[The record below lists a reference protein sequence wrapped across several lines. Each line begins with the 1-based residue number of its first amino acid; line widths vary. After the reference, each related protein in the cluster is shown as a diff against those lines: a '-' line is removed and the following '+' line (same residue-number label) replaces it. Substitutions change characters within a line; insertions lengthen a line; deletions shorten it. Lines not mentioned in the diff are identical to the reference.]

1 MNLVF
6 LSLVLFNLIF
16 SAENTESGE
25 LTGAWKGENGVII
38 FTDGFFSYTEYN
50 PSEFK
55 FTYGGSWIANNGELS
70 FSYEYHTSIPDK
82 IGTSETMSYNNQA
95 KSLLLGNQKYERIDD
110 GTPGQLF
117 GAWLFNNRK
126 RDGQLGEPRSADNP
140 RKTMKI
146 LSGTRFQWIAYNTET
161 KSFHGT
167 GGGTYTTSN
176 GKYTENI
183 DFFSRDNNRVGAS
196 LEFDFEIKGDEWH
209 HSGLSSGGDPMYEI
223 WKKRLANN

>member
-6 LSLVLFNLIF
+6 LSLTLFNVIFATANSNSNELI
-16 SAENTESGE
+16 
-25 LTGAWKGENGVII
+25 GAWKGDNGVLII
-38 FTDGFFSYTEYN
+38 TDGFFSYTEYD

-55 FTYGGSWIANNGELS
+55 FTYGGSWIDNKGEISLN
-70 FSYEYHTSIPDK
+70 YEYHTSLPDHV
-82 IGTSETMSYNNQA
+82 GTSETKSYTAQA
-95 KSLLLGNQKYERIDD
+95 KSLQLGNMQFERIDD
-110 GTPGQLF
+110 GTPGQLS

-126 RDGQLGEPRSADNP
+126 QDGQLGEPRSGDNP

-209 HSGLSSGGDPMYEI
+209 HSGLSSRGDPMYEI
-223 WKKRLANN
+223 WKKRERIK